1 MAYQTIMINNPAY
14 LSVDSGRVKITQN
27 NISNYLSLE
36 DVACIILDNQK
47 ITVTSTLLSLAAE
60 NKVVIIVVGFNHIPN
75 GLLLSYLP
83 HSRQNQVLKLQIKT
97 TQHFKNLLW
106 QGIIRQKIINQA
118 ISCEKLTG
126 NSGKLRELAK
136 NVSIGDVANHEAEA
150 SRKYFL
156 LIFGEN
162 FTRNCNHYANAL
174 LNYGYSIIRSLIAK
188 IVVASGLLPSLGIHH
203 DNELNSFNLV
213 DDLIEPYRGF
223 IDWYIIE
230 AVSINFE
237 LNVNSKRQ
245 IVDILYHKINI
256 DNKSMTVLNSIQ
268 VMVNSVILSLRTK
281 QVTLLLPQL
290 PEILERSNLD

>member
-1 MAYQTIMINNPAY
+1 MAYQTILINNPAY
-14 LSVDSGRVKITQN
+14 LSIDSGRVKITQN
-27 NISNYLSLE
+27 NVNSYLSLE
-36 DVACIILDNQK
+36 DIACIIIDNQQ
-47 ITVTSTLLSLAAE
+47 ITVTSALLSLAAE
-60 NKVVIIVVGFNHIPN
+60 NKVVLIVVGFNHIPN
-75 GLLLSYLP
+75 GVFLSYLP

-106 QGIIRQKIINQA
+106 QVIIRQKIINQA
-118 ISCEKLTG
+118 ISCEKITG

-162 FTRNCNHYANAL
+162 FTRNCNHCANAL

-230 AVSINFE
+230 AVGINFE
-237 LNVNSKRQ
+237 LDVNSKRQ

>member
-1 MAYQTIMINNPAY
+1 M
-14 LSVDSGRVKITQN
+14 
-27 NISNYLSLE
+27 
-36 DVACIILDNQK
+36 
-47 ITVTSTLLSLAAE
+47 
-60 NKVVIIVVGFNHIPN
+60 
-75 GLLLSYLP
+75 P

-118 ISCEKLTG
+118 ISCEKITG